1 MDKTDFL
8 ATHKLFRALPPPQ
21 RARLA
26 AFAKR
31 QPMQARETLFRRGD
45 VGDSMLAVVEG
56 EVRITLPGSEG
67 RDRALATFHPGDI
80 FGEIALLD
88 GKPRTADATAVTDGV
103 LLRFERRDVL
113 PLLRGTPEVTDALL
127 QMLCERLRRTSD
139 QVEEQSFLDLS
150 ARLARATL
158 RLAQTGPSIRITQRE
173 LAELVGASRE
183 SINRKLGEWDEAGLI
198 ALRKGGMALNARARL
213 EAIAAGDVTV

>member
-8 ATHKLFRALPPPQ
+8 ATHRLFRALPPPQ

-31 QPMQARETLFRRGD
+31 QPMRAGQTVFSRGD
-45 VGDSMLAVVEG
+45 VGDHMLAVIEG
-56 EVRITLPGSEG
+56 EVRITLTNPEG
-67 RDRALATFHPGDI
+67 RVRTLTIFRPGDI

-88 GKPRTADATAVTDGV
+88 GKNRTADAIAVTDGM

-127 QMLCERLRRTSD
+127 QILCERLRRTSY
-139 QVEEQSFLDLS
+139 QVEEHSFLDLE
-150 ARLARATL
+150 AQLARATL
-158 RLAQTGPSIRITQRE
+158 RLAKDGPSIRITQSA
-173 LAELVGASRE
+173 LAELIGVARE
-183 SINRKLGEWDEAGLI
+183 SVNRQLGEWEEAGLI
-198 ALRKGGMALNARARL
+198 ENPKGRIDLKDRAAL
-213 EAIAAGDVTV
+213 EAIATGEKQD